1 MNKEKKPFKDSAVFK
16 AVKQFAPEI
25 LDKATDIAASI
36 YPPLGIVNTVVD
48 SALDVARGKGDD
60 NAIVGLKEARGEYE
74 KDFLENYKTEVEDR
88 KSARLREVAIA
99 TAGKFDFMMIL
110 SGLVG
115 LSCFGLIVY
124 AVLFTA
130 LPENALI
137 HQLIGMV
144 EGVAVSIFAYYFGS
158 SKGSK
163 DKDKN

>member
-48 SALDVARGKGDD
+48 SALDVARSKGDD

-115 LSCFGLIVY
+115 LSCFGVIVY
-124 AVLFTA
+124 AVLFTS

-163 DKDKN
+163 DKDRK